1 MSIMGRDGP
10 RDYIPLDSTHGNV
23 RMDLKG
29 NVRVWGRMAW
39 EMGVICPKQ
48 SGKKDRERQRKRNE

>member
-1 MSIMGRDGP
+1 MGRAGP
-10 RDYIPLDSTHGNV
+10 REYIPLESTHGNV

-29 NVRVWGRMAW
+29 KVRVWGRMAW
-39 EMGVICPKQ
+39 EMWVICPKQ